1 MSKILETSQED
12 STGSL
17 PFDPHETDEGRLQR
31 RWNTIIDASLANVPL
46 LGCCF
51 ITGLLDT
58 TMFQG
63 KMASIPS
70 KSMSELRLRASTS

>member
-1 MSKILETSQED
+1 MEESKQP
-12 STGSL
+12 STGNSS
-17 PFDPHETDEGRLQR
+17 FDPRETNEGLIQR
-31 RWNTIIDASLANVPL
+31 RWSTLIDASLANIPL

-63 KMASIPS
+63 KLTPASLYLHVNFS
-70 KSMSELRLRASTS
+70 A

>member
-1 MSKILETSQED
+1 MDKIMED
-12 STGSL
+12 NKQPSTGNSFFI
-17 PFDPHETDEGRLQR
+17 PSETKEGLVQR
-31 RWNTIIDASLANVPL
+31 RWSTPIDASLANFPL

-63 KMASIPS
+63 KLITYFFM
-70 KSMSELRLRASTS
+70 